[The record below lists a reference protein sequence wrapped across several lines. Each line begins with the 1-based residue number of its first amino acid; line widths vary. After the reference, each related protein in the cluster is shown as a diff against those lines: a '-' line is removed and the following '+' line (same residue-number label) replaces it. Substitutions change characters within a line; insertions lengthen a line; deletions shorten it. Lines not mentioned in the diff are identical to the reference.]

1 MRGIFFDE
9 GDAAEVQRR
18 LRADGF
24 TGELSRIRYA
34 GEDDDEDH
42 PWAVETDAP
51 AFALELLID
60 RFDGWLDEEPAPA
73 PPPRPPSDLPDGPR
87 RHHRPPERG

>member
-9 GDAAEVQRR
+9 DDARAVVGR
-18 LRADGF
+18 LLSGGYQAS
-24 TGELSRIRYA
+24 LSRERLA

-51 AFALELLID
+51 ELVLD
-60 RFDGWLDEEPAPA
+60 VLVDEYDGWLDTDEPVAPAAPPA
-73 PPPRPPSDLPDGPR
+73 PPLDLPTAPKR
-87 RHHRPPERG
+87 IKRP